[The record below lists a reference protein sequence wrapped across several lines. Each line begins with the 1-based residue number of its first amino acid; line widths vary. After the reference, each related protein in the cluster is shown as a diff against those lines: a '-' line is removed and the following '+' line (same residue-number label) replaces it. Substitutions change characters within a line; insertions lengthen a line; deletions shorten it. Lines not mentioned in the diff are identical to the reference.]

1 MRVHQLSDTVEN
13 LHALA
18 VETVAIARRL
28 DNPTAR
34 LCASY
39 NLGLVESLRDPAA
52 AIGPFC
58 DGLEAADRGAARH
71 MECIAAAHLSRC
83 YAEAGDVLGAAGA
96 IRRGLVIARD
106 SGSRWRLAQTLEKGG
121 QALVI
126 LGHDQEGATILVA
139 SRGLVASRNP
149 GGVTLNERVAAE
161 HAALA
166 RLGADRYDDA
176 VREGAAMTPQAAIAH
191 TISVLDE
198 LTCNPRSRQ
207 LSRAERAAGGCR
219 CRPARRR
226 GPPPRT

>member
-1 MRVHQLSDTVEN
+1 
-13 LHALA
+13 
-18 VETVAIARRL
+18 
-28 DNPTAR
+28 
-34 LCASY
+34 
-39 NLGLVESLRDPAA
+39 
-52 AIGPFC
+52 
-58 DGLEAADRGAARH
+58 

-106 SGSRWRLAQTLEKGG
+106 SGSRWMLAQTLEKGG

-126 LGHDQEGATILVA
+126 LGHDQEGATLLVA

-161 HAALA
+161 QAALA

-191 TISVLDE
+191 IISVLDE
-198 LTCNPRSRQ
+198 LTCNP
-207 LSRAERAAGGCR
+207 
-219 CRPARRR
+219 
-226 GPPPRT
+226 GPVN